1 VRERS
6 QREGV
11 LVAILA
17 FEQKFVDKVT
27 AADLVRQIAEL
38 PVAERVVAKI
48 LNGRA
53 AIGIGVRLRDLVLRK
68 PGKVLSQKRLN
79 LVGPEHVDS
88 FLVSQHGVRGRST
101 AGHQHD
107 EHNRSCTQN
116 KQWPTMEAD
125 SGRY

>member
-1 VRERS
+1 MRERS

-53 AIGIGVRLRDLVLRK
+53 AIGIRLRDLVLRK

-79 LVGPEHVDS
+79 LAE
-88 FLVSQHGVRGRST
+88 VRRGS
-101 AGHQHD
+101 AKFC
-107 EHNRSCTQN
+107 NS
-116 KQWPTMEAD
+116 
-125 SGRY
+125 